1 MRLSHVV
8 LDFDGTCTRVEA
20 TQELYLQHYKEL
32 LAEAAGAEF
41 AAGWDEGWEL
51 VRTRSPEAAWTALGR
66 APAAPANADPYIAA
80 GEIVGWLERRWKA
93 AGHAPPPIPKDLY
106 KRAYASAE
114 APWRDEVVGTIEELV
129 GLGARVTFV
138 SNSATGTI
146 AKRLDDLLAD
156 RATLRTQIRVFG
168 DANKYVVKELSW
180 DGDPLPAPV
189 EAPFQALPAAAPGIE
204 GLRRPVYLRRG
215 DYYHAL
221 CGVWEH
227 DAAAIPET
235 IVCGDIYE
243 LDLAMPAALGCH
255 VHLVTR
261 AEPHATCDYERNAVT
276 ALGARGGVS
285 DDLHALVARVRAIAL
300 MAPAGV

>member
-32 LAEAAGAEF
+32 LAASAGEDF
-41 AAGWDEGWEL
+41 AAGWDEGWAL
-51 VRTRSPEAAWTALGR
+51 VQARSPEAAWTTLGR

-80 GEIVGWLERRWKA
+80 GEIVGWLERRWRA
-93 AGHAPPPIPKDLY
+93 SGRELPPIPKDLY

-114 APWRDEVVGTIEELV
+114 APWRDEVVPTLEALV
-129 GLGARVTFV
+129 ALGPRVTFV
-138 SNSATGTI
+138 SNSATATI
-146 AKRLDDLLAD
+146 AHRLDALLAD
-156 RATLRTQIRVFG
+156 RPDLRSRIRVFG

-180 DGDPLPAPV
+180 DGEPLP
-189 EAPFQALPAAAPGIE
+189 EALEAQFGALPAAAAGIE

-215 DYYHAL
+215 DYFHAL
-221 CGVWEH
+221 CKVW
-227 DAAAIPET
+227 DDDPGAAAET

-261 AEPHATCDYERNAVT
+261 AAPHATCDYELGAVA

-285 DDLHALVARVRAIAL
+285 DDLHALVARVRAVAL
-300 MAPAGV
+300 MAHV